1 MTEGRRRGREPADA
15 VRDSTRLE
23 VLLVGPLD
31 PIPTAQHLYTFFYAV
46 SSPGRHGPQN
56 FRRKAACLLAV
67 PSCGSVLAAGLVG
80 RGRMLC
86 AYTSRDMTYSGVLRV
101 RCSVWGRFCV
111 VVVGRGAA
119 KGQ

>member
-31 PIPTAQHLYTFFYAV
+31 PIPTAQHLFTLFYAV

-56 FRRKAACLLAV
+56 FRRKAACLSLFTRR
-67 PSCGSVLAAGLVG
+67 SVVW
-80 RGRMLC
+80 
-86 AYTSRDMTYSGVLRV
+86 LRV
-101 RCSVWGRFCV
+101 GGGPRGEGTNVMRLYKPRHDILWGSPREMQRL
-111 VVVGRGAA
+111 GPILRRRRR
-119 KGQ
+119 KGSR